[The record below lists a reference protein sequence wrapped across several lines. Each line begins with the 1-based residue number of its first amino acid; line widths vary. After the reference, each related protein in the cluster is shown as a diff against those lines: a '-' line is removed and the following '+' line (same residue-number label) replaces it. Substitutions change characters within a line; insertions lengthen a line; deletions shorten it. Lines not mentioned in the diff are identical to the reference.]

1 MSEVLNA
8 TLASAVFASEYLR
21 AYISLA
27 PCLLETEGSGQGG
40 RSLTTSLKGAGYRS
54 LGSLARNALFSNILE
69 SLCWPLEAVLDKGRL

>member
-21 AYISLA
+21 AYITLEL
-27 PCLLETEGSGQGG
+27 CLLETEGSGQGG

-69 SLCWPLEAVLDKGRL
+69 SLCWPLEAVIDRSKL